1 MTIREQTEQ
10 IEREAQVQVVNQAG
24 LHARPAALLVKL
36 AGSFSSAIHV
46 EKEGLQVNGKSIM
59 GVLMLAAERGSTLR
73 FSAAGDDAEE
83 ALQALT
89 ALVNRGFEEE

>member
-1 MTIREQTEQ
+1 MTEQ

-46 EKEGLQVNGKSIM
+46 EKDGLQVNGKSIM